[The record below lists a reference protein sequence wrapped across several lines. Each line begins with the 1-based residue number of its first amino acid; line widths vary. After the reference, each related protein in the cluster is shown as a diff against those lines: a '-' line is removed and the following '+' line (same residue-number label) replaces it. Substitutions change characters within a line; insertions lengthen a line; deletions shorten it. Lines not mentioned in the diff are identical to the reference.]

1 MTGPPPRHGAPDDL
15 PLVAEEVSVVIDG
28 RPVLVDVTVRVR
40 SGEVMA
46 LVGPNGAGKSTL
58 LSVLAGLRRPEG
70 GDVRLDGT
78 PTRSLRP
85 RVLARSLAHVPQDT
99 ALDFEFTSR
108 QVVLLGRHPHLRRFA
123 PVGPE
128 DERIADQALRD
139 AGADRWSDQEVTT
152 LSGGERQLVHI
163 AKALAQE
170 PRVLLLDEPVAAL
183 DLRHQLHVLRLLRE
197 LARRGTAV
205 VAVLHDLNQAARFCD
220 RVALLHQGGL
230 LADGPPELTLTRE
243 NIAVAYGVRVVVRHD
258 PDTRSPRVV
267 PLDID
272 EGSGDTR

>member
-1 MTGPPPRHGAPDDL
+1 MTRRPPTPGSTDL

-28 RPVLVDVTVRVR
+28 RPVLVDVTVPVR
-40 SGEVMA
+40 AGEVLA

-58 LSVLAGLRRPEG
+58 LSVLAGLRRPERG
-70 GDVRLDGT
+70 EVRLDGVS
-78 PTRSLRP
+78 TRSLRP

-108 QVVLLGRHPHLRRFA
+108 QVVLLGRHPHLRRFS

-163 AKALAQE
+163 AKALAQQ

-183 DLRHQLHVLRLLRE
+183 DLRHQLHVLRLLRT
-197 LARRGTAV
+197 LAGRGTAV

-220 RVALLHQGGL
+220 RVALLHRGGL
-230 LADGPPELTLTRE
+230 LADGPPERTLTRE